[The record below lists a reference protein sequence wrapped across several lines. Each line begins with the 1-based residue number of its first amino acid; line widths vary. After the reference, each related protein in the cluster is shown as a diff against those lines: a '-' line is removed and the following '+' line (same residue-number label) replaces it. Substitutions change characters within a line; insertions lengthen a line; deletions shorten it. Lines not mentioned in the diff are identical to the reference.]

1 MFSGFL
7 SHHNNNNIMNFIIDN
22 EIKTT
27 LSELIDNNDFN
38 YIIIQSLLLMD
49 VNDIYHIGICEI
61 KKIK

>member
-1 MFSGFL
+1 
-7 SHHNNNNIMNFIIDN
+7 MNFIIDN

-38 YIIIQSLLLMD
+38 SIIIHHLTYMD
-49 VNDIYHIGICEI
+49 INDIYHIGICEI